1 MRRPIETLLL
11 LFMTIMPFFSC
22 DPGKGDRRYD
32 HLDRRTRI
40 RLMQYR
46 AEGKRLYMN
55 YCSNCHQEDGRG
67 LARLY
72 PPLKNSDYIIN
83 NPDSVV
89 CGIRHGHKGEM
100 TVNGVMFNQEMP
112 PIPQIT
118 DLEIAEIATYVFTEF
133 ADTVLIISQ
142 NDVRRVMKNCEKVE

>member
-1 MRRPIETLLL
+1 MRPLVPLLL
-11 LFMTIMPFFSC
+11 FFMTIMPFFSC
-22 DPGKGDRRYD
+22 DSGQDGQRYA
-32 HLDRRTRI
+32 HLDRRERI

-46 AEGKRLYMN
+46 GEGKKLYMK
-55 YCSNCHQEDGRG
+55 YCSNCHQEDGTG

-72 PPLKNSDYIIN
+72 PPLKNSDYLIN
-83 NPDSVV
+83 NPDSVI

-100 TVNGVMFNQEMP
+100 IVNGIMFDQEMP

-133 ADTVLIISQ
+133 ADTVMIISQ
-142 NDVRRVMKNCEKVE
+142 HDVREVMKNCGNTR